1 MLGRAMDSLKDLFT
15 MRELDPGVPIL
26 DADETAQAIASQD
39 LVVVLFYADWCGFSA
54 RLIGPFEEKHEDL
67 PGTVVAAN
75 LSSNTDPRWDRY
87 HVQAVPT
94 VVAFRHGEPVARAD
108 AIPGRGLRPDHL
120 EDLADRL
127 SG

>member
-1 MLGRAMDSLKDLFT
+1 MLGRAMGILKDLLT

-26 DADETAQAIASQD
+26 DPDETAEAIASEE

-54 RLIGPFEEKHEDL
+54 RIIGPFKEKSENL

-75 LSSNTDPRWDRY
+75 LASNTDPRWDRY
-87 HVQAVPT
+87 HIQAVPT

-108 AIPGRGLRPDHL
+108 AIPGRGLGPDHL

-127 SG
+127 AG

>member
-1 MLGRAMDSLKDLFT
+1 MLGRAMVTLKGLLT
-15 MRELDPGVPIL
+15 MRDLDPGVRIL
-26 DADETAQAIASQD
+26 DPDETAETIAGED

-54 RLIGPFEEKHEDL
+54 RFIGPFKEEREDL

-75 LSSNTDPRWDRY
+75 LASNTDPRWDRY

-94 VVAFRHGEPVARAD
+94 LIAFRHGEPVARAD
-108 AIPGRGLRPDHL
+108 AIPGRGLGPDHL
-120 EDLADRL
+120 EDLVDRL